1 MIYIHGRLKV
11 VFKFSINYFLFFST
25 IAVSVPYLQVLL
37 KLQGFSPADIGF
49 LLGLFEVTGILGP
62 LAAGWI
68 ADRIGKYRFMIL
80 VLSAGSGTALFALE
94 KSGSFLSAAFVL
106 ILFGLLYRP
115 VPSLQDAL
123 SSRLLEDPIRQ
134 YGKVRIW
141 GSGGFIFISLFL
153 QFSGILNGDDP
164 GRIVELFALVTGLF
178 FMSTLTLP
186 EVEMPGD
193 LPGKASGHEEKPAS
207 LVPVLSS
214 LPLMY
219 WMALTAAFFIKLGLT
234 GYYSFFTLF
243 LKESYHV
250 GGVSA
255 IWAIGAV
262 AEIPMLLWG
271 SRLVIRFGSY
281 SMLVLA
287 VIGAS
292 LRLFIYA
299 SGLPLPVIISG
310 QVLHAFSFGL
320 IHITVISIIN
330 HLVPKTG
337 RAVAMSIYGG
347 IGFGLAGFIGSS
359 INGLILEYRG
369 FPALYLFSAV
379 MTLVPLGPLFFLK
392 RKLSGVNLEV

>member
-1 MIYIHGRLKV
+1 V

-164 GRIVELFALVTGLF
+164 GRIVELFAFVTGLF
-178 FMSTLTLP
+178 FISTLTLP
-186 EVEMPGD
+186 EVEKPGD
-193 LPGKASGHEEKPAS
+193 LSDKISGHREKPVSS
-207 LVPVLSS
+207 LVLSS